1 MKSPSLAHIKVG
13 ERMVH
18 PLHGNATMVVKLA
31 DGTIIC
37 AFKQGGMNLWAFAKR
52 GEYSKEWLAL
62 FDRRMLELW
71 EGCE

>member
-1 MKSPSLAHIKVG
+1 
-13 ERMVH
+13 
-18 PLHGNATMVVKLA
+18 
-31 DGTIIC
+31 
-37 AFKQGGMNLWAFAKR
+37 MNLWAFAKR